1 MSVRMIA
8 VGATSTNATTS
19 SAPTTGT
26 ATTATTASASAGF
39 SSLASECRVLSLSRG
54 FFVLFACNGTP
65 LLRVS

>member
-8 VGATSTNATTS
+8 VSATSTSAATS
-19 SAPTTGT
+19 SAPATGT
-26 ATTATTASASAGF
+26 TTTTTTTSASAGF
-39 SSLASECRVLSLSRG
+39 SSISSECGVLSLSRG